1 MRARLNNL
9 NLALHCFWLWLLH
22 GAAIKKVT
30 PKSIVIVQFGKL
42 GDMVC
47 TTPMFRAIK
56 KHDPTT
62 RVIVVGDK
70 VGGEVLAGNTDVDR
84 YIVCGTDSTEALTEL
99 KKEKPD
105 AAVIASPSLRAF
117 ALLYLANI
125 RTIVAPRVVGGVSME
140 SRLYKLL
147 AHLGVQV
154 EHRMGQYAPREYLKA
169 LEPIGIAAED
179 TTKHLAYT
187 AQAAAQ
193 VEEYIGPH
201 ASARLVGISPAAGN
215 RIKQWPPERFA
226 AVANHLAG
234 RGFVIVVLGGKNDA
248 KEVEAML
255 AELKPET
262 KVLNLADKISIDE
275 LKALMQHLS
284 LFISVD
290 TGPIYIAEAFG
301 VPTIDIVG
309 PVDEREQPPIG
320 EKHVVVVPKRT
331 KPELYVMNPYPK
343 DPTEARRQ
351 TESITAQE
359 VIEAADALLDQL
371 QL

>member
-1 MRARLNNL
+1 MQT
-9 NLALHCFWLWLLH
+9 LL
-22 GAAIKKVT
+22 T
-30 PKSIVIVQFGKL
+30 L
-42 GDMVC
+42 
-47 TTPMFRAIK
+47 
-56 KHDPTT
+56 
-62 RVIVVGDK
+62 
-70 VGGEVLAGNTDVDR
+70 
-84 YIVCGTDSTEALTEL
+84 
-99 KKEKPD
+99 
-105 AAVIASPSLRAF
+105 
-117 ALLYLANI
+117 
-125 RTIVAPRVVGGVSME
+125 
-140 SRLYKLL
+140 
-147 AHLGVQV
+147 
-154 EHRMGQYAPREYLKA
+154 
-169 LEPIGIAAED
+169 IGIAAAGYFGTRHALRMMRRRED
-179 TTKHLAYT
+179 RKREKQLVFLQILMPKKEGKEDKEHLAYT

-248 KEVEAML
+248 KEVAAML

-262 KVLNLADKISIDE
+262 KVLNLAGKVSIDE

-301 VPTIDIVG
+301 VPTVDIVG

-343 DPTEARRQ
+343 DQTEARRQ

-359 VIEAADALLDQL
+359 IIEAADALLDQL